1 MSFLNANRNDL
12 LTSLKMVSGI
22 VDRKHT
28 LEIFSNVLLE
38 KKRGQ
43 LWMVSTDKEIQ
54 VTAQIKG
61 VEVGEDDAITVNAK
75 LLQDILS
82 ALPQGAKVELL
93 LENNK
98 LTLKSGKSRF
108 VLQTLPA
115 QEFTRM
121 KESDAVSVQLSLSK
135 QELKTLLMHQ
145 YAMGVSEP
153 RQFLNGLLF
162 KIEEKRLVTVA
173 TDGHRMALSGTPL
186 AQPYDEQQIVLPRKT
201 VLELNRLLANHTA
214 KAESDEKDKV
224 KVTISGKDSKRQVAF
239 ALDGVE
245 LISKIMDTEY
255 PDYRPI
261 IPNNLK
267 FNAVFDREVLSAALQ
282 RVAVVTASVSTIRA
296 IHLFLSPDKLKLTA
310 INQKNEEAAE
320 EMDVLYNGEESVELI
335 YNIVYLGDVL
345 QNLSGKKGV
354 LSFNDDKNTAVI
366 TTPDDEHFKY
376 ALMPVRV

>member
-12 LTSLKMVSGI
+12 LASLKMVSGI

-38 KKRGQ
+38 KKGGQ

-61 VEVGEDDAITVNAK
+61 VEVGEDGAITVNAK

-82 ALPQGAKVELL
+82 ALPQGANVELL
-93 LENNK
+93 LESAK
-98 LTLKSGKSRF
+98 LILKSGKSRF

-121 KESDAVSVQLSLSK
+121 KESDVPGVQLTLTK
-135 QELKTLLMHQ
+135 QELKTLLMPQ

-173 TDGHRMALSGTPL
+173 TDGHRMAISGTPL
-186 AQPYDEQQIVLPRKT
+186 AQQYEEQQIELPRKT
-201 VLELNRLLANHTA
+201 VLELNRLLANLSA
-214 KAESDEKDKV
+214 KSDDQDKV
-224 KVTISGKDSKRQVAF
+224 KISVSGKDNKRQVAF
-239 ALDGVE
+239 GLDGVE

-261 IPNNLK
+261 IPNHLK
-267 FNAVFDREVLSAALQ
+267 FNAVFDREVLHSALQ
-282 RVAVVTASVSTIRA
+282 RVAVVTASLNTLRA
-296 IHLFLSPDKLKLTA
+296 IHLFLSKDKLKLTA
-310 INQKNEEAAE
+310 INQKNEEAVE
-320 EMDVLYNGEESVELI
+320 EMDVLYNGEEAVELI
-335 YNIVYLGDVL
+335 YNIVFLGDVL
-345 QNLSGKKGV
+345 QNLSSKKVV
-354 LSFNDDKNTAVI
+354 LSFNDDKNTAII
-366 TTPDDEHFKY
+366 TTPDDEYFKY